1 MTERG
6 NWIFYPQLGD
16 YVYVCSKCGFVLDS
30 DLLKESNFCPRCG
43 ADMRIESVEPV
54 EMNWINAKEKM
65 PESGKRY
72 LVQIIEPLFGSKII
86 DIIRYDSGI
95 WTYDGMP
102 VQANVTHWMPLPEPP
117 KEA

>member
-1 MTERG
+1 MAEWT
-6 NWIFYPQLGD
+6 
-16 YVYVCSKCGFVLDS
+16 
-30 DLLKESNFCPRCG
+30 
-43 ADMRIESVEPV
+43 SVK
-54 EMNWINAKEKM
+54 NRM

-86 DIIRYDSGI
+86 DIIRYDKGV

-117 KEA
+117 EED